1 MRSFGSAVYI
11 LAVRSTKVD
20 VNNMIVF
27 YTLPNLE
34 WFFHCQ
40 EFKKKARA
48 AKIDS
53 LYFRQDDGSYEVLA
67 DDR

>member
-1 MRSFGSAVYI
+1 MS
-11 LAVRSTKVD
+11 KD
-20 VNNMIVF
+20 D
-27 YTLPNLE
+27 TLPDFICTYFN
-34 WFFHCQ
+34 CQ

>member
-1 MRSFGSAVYI
+1 MRSFGPAVYI
-11 LAVRSTKVD
+11 LAVGSTKVD

-27 YTLPNLE
+27 YTLPDLACL
-34 WFFHCQ
+34 FHCQ